1 MGVPAARRWV
11 GALAGLPRS
20 LLKQFI
26 VHFEPTGALLPG
38 GPPDGLPLPFL
49 SLQEARSLAL
59 YRLHQ
64 WFVPQKPTEGPPHSP
79 PMEGATGRPLDIKP
93 PAVWPSVVPLPEGPP
108 PPHAAEVPEG
118 LLRVQAIGHGSF
130 LLQTRGP
137 PQGGPWGPISIL
149 VDPFFSRRAGPWGQ
163 IGGKQQQQQQQQQHH
178 QKQQQQ
184 QQQYGVAW
192 ERQQKRV
199 SLWLLKGPPVSCGP
213 GLPGVSIASLPPID
227 VVLLTSC
234 SYDTM
239 DVGAL
244 LELHA
249 LFSPVL
255 VGPRGALGPLYL
267 PSKLRGS
274 AYPLQWGE
282 GPLQLGGALF
292 SLLPA
297 ASGAPSRFGLDK
309 GIGGWGAFCVTLGPH
324 QVFVGGA
331 QGFSPPLLRFAG
343 AAAQQQRL
351 FAALQQQDADIRD
364 KYEARWGPLE
374 ADDPTSEARAMAAE
388 LAAARQS
395 LLQQQQQRQQQQ
407 QEQQQQQGTPG
418 AFDVALIPMGGYE
431 PASLLQRFHMTPEEA
446 VEAHRL
452 LGSRVSVASRYD
464 VLPIGGEPYGEAP
477 LRAQAACAKQGLPFN
492 PHHGGPPTAGGPPTS
507 GAPPDDPAASGGPP
521 RAPQGFYALQ
531 PGEAL
536 YVESAGAP

>member
-1 MGVPAARRWV
+1 MGGPAARRWV
-11 GALAGLPRS
+11 RS
-20 LLKQFI
+20 LASLPGFLLRQFI
-26 VHFEPTGALLPG
+26 VHFEPTGGPLLG
-38 GPPDGLPLPFL
+38 GLPEAPPLPSL
-49 SLQEARSLAL
+49 SPQEARCLVL
-59 YRLHQ
+59 YRLRQ
-64 WFVPQKPTEGPPHSP
+64 WFLPQKPIEGPQEGPPTRAFAR
-79 PMEGATGRPLDIKP
+79 GPLDLKP
-93 PAVWPSVVPLPEGPP
+93 PAVWPSNVPLPEGPP

-130 LLQTRGP
+130 LLQTRGAP
-137 PQGGPWGPISIL
+137 GGPGGPLSIL
-149 VDPFFSRRAGPWGQ
+149 VDPLFSRRAGPWGRV
-163 IGGKQQQQQQQQQHH
+163 GGK

-184 QQQYGVAW
+184 QKEQHQHQQTACVGAAS
-192 ERQQKRV
+192 EAGF
-199 SLWLLKGPPVSCGP
+199 LKALRGP
-213 GLPGVSIASLPPID
+213 LPGVSLASLPPID
-227 VVLLTSC
+227 VVLLTSS
-234 SYDTM
+234 SYDTL

-255 VGPRGALGPLYL
+255 VGPRGTLGPLYL
-267 PSKLRGS
+267 PTKLRGS
-274 AYPLQWGE
+274 AYPLQWEE

-331 QGFSPPLLRFAG
+331 QGFSAPLLRAAA

-351 FAALQQQDADIRD
+351 FAALQQQATNIRE

-374 ADDPTSEARAMAAE
+374 TDDSTPEAKAMAAE

-395 LLQQQQQRQQQQ
+395 LLQQQQQQQP
-407 QEQQQQQGTPG
+407 QQQQGEEQQVQG
-418 AFDVALIPMGGYE
+418 HQGVFDVGLIPMGGYE
-431 PASLLQRFHMTPEEA
+431 PVSLLQRFHMTPEEA

-477 LRAQAACAKQGLPFN
+477 LRAQAACAKQGINFN
-492 PHHGGPPTAGGPPTS
+492 PHQGGPPTS
-507 GAPPDDPAASGGPP
+507 GIAAGNWGPP
-521 RAPQGFYALQ
+521 HGSTASEGFPKATQGFYALQ

-536 YVESAGAP
+536 YVESA